1 MHKGC
6 QELATGGQ
14 YDKQANTK
22 VLFFSVPLFTKKK
35 KKNPQNYI
43 KIKLTC

>member
-1 MHKGC
+1 MYIMHKGC

-35 KKNPQNYI
+35 KKPT
-43 KIKLTC
+43 KLYKN